1 METVVNLDN
10 FQKIEMSSWF
20 DKSSY
25 RGHLQI
31 LPFLELRGL
40 VAKRILENENEEIR
54 KELNGIYEFCNEEIK
69 LILNL

>member
-10 FQKIEMSSWF
+10 FQKFENSSWF
-20 DKSSY
+20 NKSSY
-25 RGHLQI
+25 TGHLQI

-54 KELNGIYEFCNEEIK
+54 KELSKIYEFCNEEIES
-69 LILNL
+69 ILNL